1 MARKMCTLMGAV
13 LLLVGILG
21 FAQPNLLGMHLT
33 PVHNVIHLVTGGA
46 ALYLA
51 QNGSRGAVRQFCLV
65 FGGMYLS
72 LAVLG
77 VVAPDVVAAML
88 GHDVHLN
95 ARALGPDNV
104 VHALLGGAFLA
115 AGLKVPARRRAAYR

>member
-1 MARKMCTLMGAV
+1 MTRKTCLVVGTI
-13 LLLVGILG
+13 LLVAAILG
-21 FAQPNLLGMHLT
+21 FAQPDLLGMHLT

-77 VVAPDVVAAML
+77 VVAPGVVAAML
-88 GHDVHLN
+88 GHDAHLS

-104 VHALLGGAFLA
+104 VHVVLGGALLA
-115 AGLKVPARRRAAYR
+115 AGLKMAARRRAAYR

>member
-1 MARKMCTLMGAV
+1 MARTLCKVMGAV

-21 FAQPNLLGMHLT
+21 FAQPRLLGMHLG
-33 PVHNVIHLVTGGA
+33 PVHNVIHLVSGGA

-51 QNGSRGAVRQFCLV
+51 ANASRSSVRTFCLV

-77 VVAPDVVAAML
+77 VLAPDVAAAML
-88 GHDVHLN
+88 GHDVHLS
-95 ARALGPDNV
+95 AHALAPDNA
-104 VHALLGGAFLA
+104 VHLLLGGVFLA
-115 AGLKVPARRRAAYR
+115 AGLKLPARRTAYR